1 MLVNINNWS
10 FFPDGGKLV
19 TYTIGLIFEWTVTV
33 GQSKN
38 QNLAL
43 MKGLRKKVFLKCL
56 ICGPSDLFSA
66 THLWYFFI

>member
-10 FFPDGGKLV
+10 FFPDGGKLL
-19 TYTIGLIFEWTVTV
+19 TYTKGLIFEWTVTV

-43 MKGLRKKVFLKCL
+43 MKGLRKKSISEMLN
-56 ICGPSDLFSA
+56 
-66 THLWYFFI
+66 LWTI